1 MKNYAKSFDKG
12 KERWGSTEYKRLSN
26 KRSRPNLSRIDMLE
40 NEIWKVEKEM
50 MNTPYGLNI
59 NGHSKD

>member
-12 KERWGSTEYKRLSN
+12 KERWGSTEYKRLAN
-26 KRSRPNLSRIDMLE
+26 KRSSPNLKLID
-40 NEIWKVEKEM
+40 EIWKVEKEM